1 VLLLLLLLL
10 LLTGLT
16 DGGQHADNGAH
27 KDALK
32 DAVEQVNRRSFHCRI
47 MRILQGPSP
56 AKKKTTRADKKKQ
69 KRKDHEQDVAGVV
82 PVGAW

>member
-16 DGGQHADNGAH
+16 DGGQLADKGTHRA
-27 KDALK
+27 ALK

-47 MRILQGPSP
+47 MRILQGRSPS
-56 AKKKTTRADKKKQ
+56 KKKSTKADRKKKKNQ
-69 KRKDHEQDVAGVV
+69 EQGGDGVV

>member
-16 DGGQHADNGAH
+16 DGGQPADNGAH
-27 KDALK
+27 KKALQ
-32 DAVEQVNRRSFHCRI
+32 DAVDKVNRRSFHCRI
-47 MRILQGPSP
+47 KRILKGPSS
-56 AKKKTTRADKKKQ
+56 AKKKKSRADKKKQ
-69 KRKDHEQDVAGVV
+69 KKMVDEQDGDGVV